1 MFKTKR
7 NSFKR
12 KINLKEM
19 KARVLLF
26 SPTYPIIAA
35 AVLLL
40 KCFNCYESVRLAPI
54 RSLSAEILIRSW
66 RQCLNTWWEH
76 MWQKCTSPKSLKIND
91 SKLISIPT
99 HRWTKTRRTFSTKTF
114 TFSEDFNFTVILLF
128 IRKTFKDISW
138 KLFFWLGG

>member
-1 MFKTKR
+1 MEKEISITPIKPLILSLAMFKTKR

-54 RSLSAEILIRSW
+54 RSLSAEILIR
-66 RQCLNTWWEH
+66 
-76 MWQKCTSPKSLKIND
+76 
-91 SKLISIPT
+91 
-99 HRWTKTRRTFSTKTF
+99 F
-114 TFSEDFNFTVILLF
+114 
-128 IRKTFKDISW
+128 
-138 KLFFWLGG
+138 